1 MGHSGPNCLPDILAY
16 RIVQDS
22 PFGHRAR
29 LAQLSM
35 LEQQL
40 AHASS
45 PDTISC
51 NLVHFSKECITFSNY
66 ILTIK

>member
-1 MGHSGPNCLPDILAY
+1 MDHSGHNCLADILAC
-16 RIVQDS
+16 RIIQDS
-22 PFGHRAR
+22 AFGHRAK

-45 PDTISC
+45 PDTISG
-51 NLVHFSKECITFSNY
+51 NLVHSLEECTTFSN
-66 ILTIK
+66 

>member
-1 MGHSGPNCLPDILAY
+1 MMDHSGPNCLPDILAC
-16 RIVQDS
+16 RIVQDL

-40 AHASS
+40 THASS
-45 PDTISC
+45 PDTISS
-51 NLVHFSKECITFSNY
+51 NLVHSLEECATFSN
-66 ILTIK
+66 